1 MKILNLAIQ
10 HQQLENHKNFYYN
23 IYMKDKKQINKIA
36 NKIVQ
41 LEQKVQENSMDKN
54 VQLYTSEIENIM
66 KSLSLEQLFETIEAV
81 ERNLK

>member
-1 MKILNLAIQ
+1 
-10 HQQLENHKNFYYN
+10 
-23 IYMKDKKQINKIA
+23 MKDKKQINKIA